1 MVRMI
6 NAWTGTEMFV
16 ADDRVDEYL
25 AAGCH
30 LAAETATKAE
40 AVKVEPKEAKPKPA
54 AKKAPVK
61 KTTTKK

>member
-25 AAGCH
+25 AAGCY

-40 AVKVEPKEAKPKPA
+40 AVKVEQ
-54 AKKAPVK
+54 KKAAPKKTTAK

>member
-25 AAGCH
+25 AAGCC